1 MSSSAAIGSVL
12 AGFRVESLIGQG
24 AMGAV
29 YLAEDTATGRRV
41 ALKLLAPAL
50 AEDERFRERFLR
62 ESQLAASLDHPHIVP
77 ILASGDENGV
87 LYLAMAYIAGFD
99 LRELLRREAPLEAE
113 RALRLVSQVADAL
126 DAAHERDLV
135 HRDVSRATSSWAK
148 TTTPTCATSAWPG
161 T

>member
-1 MSSSAAIGSVL
+1 MRTAAPLPLFGGMSASAAIGSVL
-12 AGFRVESLIGQG
+12 AGFRVKWLIGQG

-29 YLAEDTATGRRV
+29 YLAEDTATGRQV

-77 ILASGDENGV
+77 ILASGEENGV
-87 LYLAMAYIAGFD
+87 LYLAMAYIPGSD

-113 RALRLVSQVADAL
+113 RALGLVSAGGRRPRCGA
-126 DAAHERDLV
+126 RGTG
-135 HRDVSRATSSWAK
+135 SSTAT
-148 TTTPTCATSAWPG
+148 
-161 T
+161 